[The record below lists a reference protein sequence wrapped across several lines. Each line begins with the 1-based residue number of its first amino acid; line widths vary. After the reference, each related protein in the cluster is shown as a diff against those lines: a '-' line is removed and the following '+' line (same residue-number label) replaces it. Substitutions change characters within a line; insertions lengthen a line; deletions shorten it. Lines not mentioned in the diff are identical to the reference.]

1 MSALPEF
8 LVFAL
13 VGAAAQLV
21 DGALGMAY
29 GVTSAGLLLG
39 LGMPPVMASAS
50 VHYAETFT
58 CGASGLSHLAAG
70 NVRRRLFLALAIPG
84 VVGALLGVW
93 LAVQLPTS
101 WMRIA
106 LTPYLLGM
114 GLFLLLRGA
123 KRPGE
128 RTEPP
133 RGTSLLGAVAGSNLA
148 KHDRGTGATLGAVAG
163 AATGSYVG
171 CKMQRDRQAQEAYG
185 YGPGYEAAQP
195 ATYVAHGLRLSG
207 QISPAAYVRDGGTF
221 VAASTVNLR
230 GAPTTS
236 ARRVGQLRAGERFQA
251 MARVRDSDWILVGQ
265 GGVGPRR
272 DR

>member
-1 MSALPEF
+1 MSTLPEF

-58 CGASGLSHLAAG
+58 CGASGLSHLLAG
-70 NVRRRLFLALAIPG
+70 NVRRRLFLALAVPG
-84 VVGALLGVW
+84 ALGALLGVW
-93 LAVQLPTS
+93 LAVHLPAS
-101 WMRIA
+101 WLRVT

-123 KRPGE
+123 RRSGE

-133 RGTSLLGAVAGSNLA
+133 RGTPLLGAAAGFVDAFGGGGWSAFTATTLIARGLQPRTVIGSVHLA
-148 KHDRGTGATLGAVAG
+148 KCVVSLAASAGFLLGIGAGHVVAVLGLIAG
-163 AATGSYVG
+163 GILAAPFGAYFIRRIPARAATVL
-171 CKMQRDRQAQEAYG
+171 A
-185 YGPGYEAAQP
+185 
-195 ATYVAHGLRLSG
+195 GLAVLALG
-207 QISPAAYVRDGGTF
+207 INNAVR
-221 VAASTVNLR
+221 
-230 GAPTTS
+230 
-236 ARRVGQLRAGERFQA
+236 
-251 MARVRDSDWILVGQ
+251 ILH
-265 GGVGPRR
+265 
-272 DR
+272 

>member
-8 LVFAL
+8 LTFTL
-13 VGAAAQLV
+13 VGVLAQLV

-70 NVRRRLFLALAIPG
+70 NVRRKLFLALAIPG
-84 VVGALLGVW
+84 VIGALLGVW
-93 LAVQLPTS
+93 LAVHLPAQ

-123 KRPGE
+123 KRAGE

-133 RGTSLLGAVAGSNLA
+133 RGTPILGAAAGFLDAVGGGGWSALTATTLLARGLQPRVVIGSVHLA
-148 KHDRGTGATLGAVAG
+148 KCVVSIAASVAFLFGIGAGHVTAVLGLIAG
-163 AATGSYVG
+163 GILAAPFGAFFIRRIPARAATVL
-171 CKMQRDRQAQEAYG
+171 A
-185 YGPGYEAAQP
+185 
-195 ATYVAHGLRLSG
+195 GLAVLALG
-207 QISPAAYVRDGGTF
+207 INNAVR
-221 VAASTVNLR
+221 VLH
-230 GAPTTS
+230 
-236 ARRVGQLRAGERFQA
+236 
-251 MARVRDSDWILVGQ
+251 
-265 GGVGPRR
+265 
-272 DR
+272 

>member
-8 LVFAL
+8 LTFTL
-13 VGAAAQLV
+13 VGVLAQLV

-84 VVGALLGVW
+84 VIGALLGVW
-93 LAVQLPTS
+93 LAVHLPAQ

-123 KRPGE
+123 KRAGE

-133 RGTSLLGAVAGSNLA
+133 RGTPILGAAAGFLDAVGGGGWSALTATTLLARGLQPRVVIGSVHLA
-148 KHDRGTGATLGAVAG
+148 KCVVSIAASVAFLFGIGAGHVTAVLGLIAG
-163 AATGSYVG
+163 GILAAPFGAFFIRRIPARAATVL
-171 CKMQRDRQAQEAYG
+171 A
-185 YGPGYEAAQP
+185 
-195 ATYVAHGLRLSG
+195 GLAVLALG
-207 QISPAAYVRDGGTF
+207 INNAVR
-221 VAASTVNLR
+221 VLH
-230 GAPTTS
+230 
-236 ARRVGQLRAGERFQA
+236 
-251 MARVRDSDWILVGQ
+251 
-265 GGVGPRR
+265 
-272 DR
+272 

>member
-8 LVFAL
+8 LTFTL
-13 VGAAAQLV
+13 VGVLAQLV

-70 NVRRRLFLALAIPG
+70 NVRRKLFLALAIPG
-84 VVGALLGVW
+84 VIGALLGVW
-93 LAVQLPTS
+93 LAVQLPAS

-123 KRPGE
+123 RHPGE

-133 RGTSLLGAVAGSNLA
+133 RDTPLLGAAAGFLDAVGGGGWSALTATTLLARGLQPRAVIGSVHLA
-148 KHDRGTGATLGAVAG
+148 KCVVSIAASVAFLFGIGTGHVVAVLGLIAG
-163 AATGSYVG
+163 GILAAPFGAFFIRRIPARAAT
-171 CKMQRDRQAQEAYG
+171 MLA
-185 YGPGYEAAQP
+185 
-195 ATYVAHGLRLSG
+195 GLAVLALG
-207 QISPAAYVRDGGTF
+207 INNAVR
-221 VAASTVNLR
+221 VLH
-230 GAPTTS
+230 
-236 ARRVGQLRAGERFQA
+236 
-251 MARVRDSDWILVGQ
+251 
-265 GGVGPRR
+265 
-272 DR
+272 

>member
-1 MSALPEF
+1 MSPLPEF
-8 LVFAL
+8 LTFAV
-13 VGAAAQLV
+13 VGALAQLV

-93 LAVQLPTS
+93 LAVHMPAS

-114 GLFLLLRGA
+114 GLFLLLRGS

-128 RTEPP
+128 HAEPP
-133 RGTSLLGAVAGSNLA
+133 RGTPLLGAAAGFVDAIGGGGWSALTATTLLARGLQPRVVIGSVHLA
-148 KHDRGTGATLGAVAG
+148 KCIVSIAASAGFLFGIGAGHVTAVLGLIAGGIVAAPFG
-163 AATGSYVG
+163 AFFIRRIPARAATVL
-171 CKMQRDRQAQEAYG
+171 A
-185 YGPGYEAAQP
+185 
-195 ATYVAHGLRLSG
+195 GLAVLALG
-207 QISPAAYVRDGGTF
+207 VNNAVR
-221 VAASTVNLR
+221 VLH
-230 GAPTTS
+230 
-236 ARRVGQLRAGERFQA
+236 
-251 MARVRDSDWILVGQ
+251 
-265 GGVGPRR
+265 
-272 DR
+272 

>member
-8 LVFAL
+8 LVFAI

-58 CGASGLSHLAAG
+58 CGASGLSHLLAG
-70 NVRRRLFLALAIPG
+70 NVRQRLFLSLAIPG
-84 VVGALLGVW
+84 AIGALLGVW
-93 LAVQLPTS
+93 LAVHLPAS

-114 GLFLLLRGA
+114 GLFLLLRSA
-123 KRPGE
+123 RRPGE

-133 RGTSLLGAVAGSNLA
+133 NGTPVLGAVAGFVDAMGGGGWSALTATTLMARGMQPRAVIGSVHLA
-148 KHDRGTGATLGAVAG
+148 KCVV
-163 AATGSYVG
+163 S
-171 CKMQRDRQAQEAYG
+171 
-185 YGPGYEAAQP
+185 
-195 ATYVAHGLRLSG
+195 
-207 QISPAAYVRDGGTF
+207 I
-221 VAASTVNLR
+221 AASTAFL
-230 GAPTTS
+230 
-236 ARRVGQLRAGERFQA
+236 L
-251 MARVRDSDWILVGQ
+251 
-265 GGVGPRR
+265 GVGTGHVVAVLGLIAGGILAAPFGALFIRR
-272 DR
+272 IPARAATVLAGLAVLVLGINNAVRILH

>member
-8 LVFAL
+8 LTFTL
-13 VGAAAQLV
+13 VGVLAQLV

-70 NVRRRLFLALAIPG
+70 NVKRKLFLALAIPG
-84 VVGALLGVW
+84 VIGALLGVW
-93 LAVQLPTS
+93 LAVHLPAQ

-114 GLFLLLRGA
+114 GLFLLLRA
-123 KRPGE
+123 ARHPGG

-133 RGTSLLGAVAGSNLA
+133 RGTPALGLAAGFVDAIGGGGWSALTATTLLAGGLQPRVVIGSVHLA
-148 KHDRGTGATLGAVAG
+148 KCVVSIAASVAFLFGIGAGHVTAVLGLIAG
-163 AATGSYVG
+163 GILAAPFGAFFIRRIPARAATVL
-171 CKMQRDRQAQEAYG
+171 A
-185 YGPGYEAAQP
+185 
-195 ATYVAHGLRLSG
+195 GLAVLALG
-207 QISPAAYVRDGGTF
+207 VNNAVR
-221 VAASTVNLR
+221 VLH
-230 GAPTTS
+230 
-236 ARRVGQLRAGERFQA
+236 
-251 MARVRDSDWILVGQ
+251 
-265 GGVGPRR
+265 
-272 DR
+272 

>member
-8 LVFAL
+8 LTFTL
-13 VGAAAQLV
+13 VGVLAQLV

-70 NVRRRLFLALAIPG
+70 NVRRKLFLALAIPG
-84 VVGALLGVW
+84 VIGALLGVW
-93 LAVQLPTS
+93 LAVHLPAQ

-128 RTEPP
+128 HTEPP
-133 RGTSLLGAVAGSNLA
+133 RGTPLLGAAAGFLDAVGGGGWSALTATTLLARGLQPRVVIGSVHLA
-148 KHDRGTGATLGAVAG
+148 KCVVSIAASVAFLFGIGAGHVVAVLGLIAG
-163 AATGSYVG
+163 GILAAPFGAFFIRRIPARAATVL
-171 CKMQRDRQAQEAYG
+171 A
-185 YGPGYEAAQP
+185 
-195 ATYVAHGLRLSG
+195 GLAVLALG
-207 QISPAAYVRDGGTF
+207 INNAVRVLG
-221 VAASTVNLR
+221 
-230 GAPTTS
+230 
-236 ARRVGQLRAGERFQA
+236 
-251 MARVRDSDWILVGQ
+251 
-265 GGVGPRR
+265 
-272 DR
+272 

>member
-8 LVFAL
+8 LTFTL
-13 VGAAAQLV
+13 VGVLAQLV

-84 VVGALLGVW
+84 VIGALLGVW
-93 LAVQLPTS
+93 LAVHLPAQ

-123 KRPGE
+123 RRPGE
-128 RTEPP
+128 RTDPP
-133 RGTSLLGAVAGSNLA
+133 RGTPILGAAAGFLDAVGGGGWSALTATTLLARGLQPRVVIGSVHLA
-148 KHDRGTGATLGAVAG
+148 KCVVSIAASVAFLFGIGAGHVTAVLGLIAG
-163 AATGSYVG
+163 GILAAPFGAFFIRRIPARAATVL
-171 CKMQRDRQAQEAYG
+171 A
-185 YGPGYEAAQP
+185 
-195 ATYVAHGLRLSG
+195 GLAVLALG
-207 QISPAAYVRDGGTF
+207 INNAVR
-221 VAASTVNLR
+221 VLH
-230 GAPTTS
+230 
-236 ARRVGQLRAGERFQA
+236 
-251 MARVRDSDWILVGQ
+251 
-265 GGVGPRR
+265 
-272 DR
+272 

>member
-58 CGASGLSHLAAG
+58 CGASGLSHLLAG

-133 RGTSLLGAVAGSNLA
+133 RGTSLLGAVAGFLDAVGGGGWSALTATTLLARGLQPRVVIGSVHLA
-148 KHDRGTGATLGAVAG
+148 KCVVSIAASAAFLFGIGAGHVVAVLGLIAG
-163 AATGSYVG
+163 GILAAPFGAFFIRHIPARAATVL
-171 CKMQRDRQAQEAYG
+171 A
-185 YGPGYEAAQP
+185 
-195 ATYVAHGLRLSG
+195 GLAVLALG
-207 QISPAAYVRDGGTF
+207 INNAVR
-221 VAASTVNLR
+221 
-230 GAPTTS
+230 
-236 ARRVGQLRAGERFQA
+236 
-251 MARVRDSDWILVGQ
+251 ILH
-265 GGVGPRR
+265 
-272 DR
+272 

>member
-8 LVFAL
+8 LTFTL
-13 VGAAAQLV
+13 VGVLAQLV

-58 CGASGLSHLAAG
+58 CGASGISHLVAG

-84 VVGALLGVW
+84 VIGALLGVW
-93 LAVQLPTS
+93 LAVHLPAQ

-133 RGTSLLGAVAGSNLA
+133 RGTPLLGAAAGFLDAVGGGGWSALTATTLLARGLQPRVVIGSVHLA
-148 KHDRGTGATLGAVAG
+148 KCVVSIAASVAFLFGIGAGHVVAVLGLIAG
-163 AATGSYVG
+163 GILAAPFGAFFIRRIPARAATVL
-171 CKMQRDRQAQEAYG
+171 A
-185 YGPGYEAAQP
+185 
-195 ATYVAHGLRLSG
+195 GLAVLALG
-207 QISPAAYVRDGGTF
+207 INNAVR
-221 VAASTVNLR
+221 VLH
-230 GAPTTS
+230 
-236 ARRVGQLRAGERFQA
+236 
-251 MARVRDSDWILVGQ
+251 
-265 GGVGPRR
+265 
-272 DR
+272 

>member
-8 LVFAL
+8 LTFTL
-13 VGAAAQLV
+13 VGVLAQLV

-70 NVRRRLFLALAIPG
+70 NVKRKLFLALAIPG
-84 VVGALLGVW
+84 VIGALLGVW
-93 LAVQLPTS
+93 LAVHLPAQ

-123 KRPGE
+123 KRAGE

-133 RGTSLLGAVAGSNLA
+133 RGTSALGAVAGFLDAVGGGGWSALTATTLLARGLQPRVVIGSVHLA
-148 KHDRGTGATLGAVAG
+148 KCVVSIAASVAFLFGIGAGHVTAVLGLIAG
-163 AATGSYVG
+163 GILAAPFGAFFIRRIPARAATVL
-171 CKMQRDRQAQEAYG
+171 A
-185 YGPGYEAAQP
+185 
-195 ATYVAHGLRLSG
+195 GLAVLALG
-207 QISPAAYVRDGGTF
+207 VNNAVR
-221 VAASTVNLR
+221 
-230 GAPTTS
+230 
-236 ARRVGQLRAGERFQA
+236 
-251 MARVRDSDWILVGQ
+251 ILH
-265 GGVGPRR
+265 
-272 DR
+272 